1 MGETMLMNR
10 DRFGSS
16 HLGVMKGMK
25 SNAWSSSTLH
35 RGVAAVEAQPTDL
48 LSRVKLEKDD
58 QLREKIQSD
67 PCLVNL
73 VILFLA
79 LPALNKRCSD
89 SASQRNFLTP
99 NKHVRA
105 RIHPNG
111 QPTWAFTP

>member
-1 MGETMLMNR
+1 
-10 DRFGSS
+10 
-16 HLGVMKGMK
+16 
-25 SNAWSSSTLH
+25 
-35 RGVAAVEAQPTDL
+35 
-48 LSRVKLEKDD
+48 
-58 QLREKIQSD
+58 
-67 PCLVNL
+67 
-73 VILFLA
+73 LA